1 MRELP
6 PPVMP
11 SFIPGRAAERF
22 PFYTDARLGV
32 RVSLVL
38 FLFLLLGLAGA
49 FLVWANYAT
58 LNVSIRAF
66 GEISP
71 QGELRRIQ
79 NLEGGIVTEILVRE
93 GEWVEEGTLLARIDP
108 TAARADLH
116 ADHIQLL
123 SIQAQIDRLEAIL
136 AGRETL
142 VFSEPPFTNQAE
154 SAIAVVD
161 AEHDTE
167 QARSIREGEAA
178 LFAENNRQYRIRED
192 SLQAQLDILTA
203 DTRLALGLMDNLKT
217 RRALSAERVALAERQ
232 AADGVTSR
240 REVLEQLQ
248 QAADLAREHLTLV
261 GRLAKNRAQHADLEA
276 QLARLRAD
284 RQAEAQ
290 QVHNGLIATRATL
303 LERLSV
309 HEDRLG
315 RREVRSP
322 VYGKI
327 QRLFVTTSGA
337 VLQPG
342 QALLEIVP
350 LGEDLLLRARI
361 PPKDIGFL
369 YPGQEVN
376 VYLTAY
382 DASIYGGMIGELIR
396 LSDDTFLD
404 EASGGT
410 YYLAEVRLTGSRLPD
425 LTRDLPILPG
435 MTAQIDIKTGE
446 RTLFSYLL
454 KPIFKLRTQALH
466 ER

>member
-1 MRELP
+1 M
-6 PPVMP
+6 
-11 SFIPGRAAERF
+11 SGRPTERF
-22 PFYTDARLGV
+22 PSYTDARLGV

-49 FLVWANYAT
+49 FLIWANYAT

-93 GEWVEEGTLLARIDP
+93 GEWVEKGTILARIDP
-108 TAARADLH
+108 TVARADLQ

-136 AGRETL
+136 AGRAQL
-142 VFSEPPFTNQAE
+142 VFSEPPLTNQPGTGQPGAGQPETGQAE
-154 SAIAVVD
+154 AAIAAVD
-161 AEHDTE
+161 VE

-192 SLQAQLDILTA
+192 SLQAQIEILTA
-203 DTRLALGLMDNLKT
+203 DTRLALSLMDNLKT
-217 RRALSAERVALAERQ
+217 RRALSAERVRLAEQQ

-240 REVLEQLQ
+240 KEVLEQRQ

-261 GRLAKNRAQHADLEA
+261 GRLEKNRAQHADLEA
-276 QLARLRAD
+276 QLARLRSD

-309 HEDRLG
+309 HQDRLG

-425 LTRDLPILPG
+425 LARDLPILPG

-454 KPIFKLRTQALH
+454 KPIFKLRTQALQ